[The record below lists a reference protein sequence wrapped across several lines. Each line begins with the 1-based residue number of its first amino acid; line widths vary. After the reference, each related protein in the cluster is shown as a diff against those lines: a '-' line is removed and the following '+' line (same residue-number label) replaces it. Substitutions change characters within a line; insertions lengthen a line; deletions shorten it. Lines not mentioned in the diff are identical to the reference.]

1 MLYAVLYYVLPTL
14 REGGEEVLCGRSFCA
29 DFFVLY
35 IARILKTKDLKIILL
50 WIVKLIFDIAQFCKT
65 FWTEQILTIFWK
77 TFLLC
82 GKGQVWKNF
91 YVKNLQTPLLVLLK
105 YFFVYNLITSWR
117 GEGLMVRCWSYFKLG
132 LLVSNFGCSERNGAW
147 WSVADWVYLLYLFY
161 SATLHAQKWLNL
173 ENISW
178 SFSST
183 YNQTVLLYFC
193 KIWKVKIW

>member
-1 MLYAVLYYVLPTL
+1 MNWANFNNFL
-14 REGGEEVLCGRSFCA
+14 ENFSFM
-29 DFFVLY
+29 
-35 IARILKTKDLKIILL
+35 
-50 WIVKLIFDIAQFCKT
+50 
-65 FWTEQILTIFWK
+65 WK
-77 TFLLC
+77 GPSLEKLLC
-82 GKGQVWKNF
+82 TESSNSPIGAFKI
-91 YVKNLQTPLLVLLK
+91 
-105 YFFVYNLITSWR
+105 FFVYNLITSWR